1 MFCVIYRWR
10 LKPGREKEFV
20 AAWEGVTRSL
30 RDHRGALGSRLH
42 RAGDGRWVAYAQW
55 PDRAA
60 WESARDRTPA
70 DPDAAAAMAETVAER
85 DEPLLLEAV
94 ADLLVR

>member
-10 LKPGREKEFV
+10 LKPGRDDEFV
-20 AAWEGVTRSL
+20 AAWERLTRAI
-30 RDHRGALGSRLH
+30 RDYRGGLGSRLH
-42 RAGDGRWVAYAQW
+42 RAEDGRWVAYAQW

-60 WESARDRTPA
+60 WESARDRAPP
-70 DPDAAAAMAETVAER
+70 DPDAATAMAEAVAER